1 MQADKLRHDLC
12 KKQCPDAHGVY
23 GIPWTGIEN
32 ASAEM
37 KALARPKMDR
47 TKVPF
52 DPPEYA
58 EHLDQLPFD
67 PDVDPAIGQ

>member
-1 MQADKLRHDLC
+1 
-12 KKQCPDAHGVY
+12 VY

-67 PDVDPAIGQ
+67 PDMDPAIGQ